1 MSEKV
6 IVYEEIAIPSWLMD
20 LIGEYRWLHFPEVVI
35 KWVGNEIP
43 EEICNTEQILSR
55 DKKLV
60 TAWFAIDTELN
71 RYKLGGIN
79 DIREEDVFMVK
90 VESIYT
96 IPDPK
101 WENRGYLSGLTIKIW
116 TNLKEEVEA

>member
-1 MSEKV
+1 MK
-6 IVYEEIAIPSWLMD
+6 EEIVIPSWLMD

-60 TAWFAIDTELN
+60 TTWFAIDTELN

-79 DIREEDVFMVK
+79 DIREEDVFIVK

-101 WENRGYLSGLTIKIW
+101 WENRGYLSGLTIKIR